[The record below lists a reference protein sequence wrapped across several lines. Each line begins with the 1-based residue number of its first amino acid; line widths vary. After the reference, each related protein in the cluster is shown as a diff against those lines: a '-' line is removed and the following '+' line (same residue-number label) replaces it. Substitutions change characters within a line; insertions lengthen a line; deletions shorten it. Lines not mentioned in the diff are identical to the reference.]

1 MASEAMQMSLTVKIG
16 QHRQIGGLHVAVG
29 ISRDQHREGVGLHEP
44 RNGICVLTGE
54 GARDVYG
61 FLSFRGT
68 GDWTQ
73 L

>member
-1 MASEAMQMSLTVKIG
+1 MASEAMQMSLTVKTG

-44 RNGICVLTGE
+44 RNGICVLAGE

-61 FLSFRGT
+61 FLSIRGT
-68 GDWTQ
+68 GGWTQ
-73 L
+73 F